1 MRSYISIGR
10 LSETLLLLSS
20 IKAFNCKTFTDVDH
34 LSVSYGINKRAAYD
48 FALEKTADLRVLL
61 PAFEKTLQ
69 CGWIDNKA
77 SEIEFT
83 DHGND
88 VISSFR
94 GTSIPASLWRLALY
108 DYISACR
115 PAWSN
120 MIPNGRKEAYLFMT
134 NDEKRCFTEAGL
146 MDSTENDVVNWW
158 DRVALL
164 FRSEKQDIL
173 EDIGR
178 DGERKTLAYEEFRTK
193 AKPHWESIDSNYS
206 GFDIMSL
213 MGEDSHVSIFIEV
226 KSSLRCIEDATMII
240 TRNEWD
246 VASCA
251 LNINRYFFYLWLLE
265 KDDRLAIIPAS
276 AMKKHIPNDTGVGQ
290 WKTLEVPFLEFEEC
304 FKYV

>member
-48 FALEKTADLRVLL
+48 FAL
-61 PAFEKTLQ
+61 Q
-69 CGWIDNKA
+69 CGWIENKA
-77 SEIEFT
+77 GEIEFT
-83 DHGND
+83 NHGND

-108 DYISACR
+108 DYISVCR
-115 PAWSN
+115 PTWSN

-146 MDSTENDVVNWW
+146 MDSTEYDVVNWW

-164 FRSEKQDIL
+164 FRSEKQDTL

-206 GFDIMSL
+206 GFDIS
-213 MGEDSHVSIFIEV
+213 SIKNENSSESILIEV
-226 KSSLRCIEDATMII
+226 KSSLKSIDEAKMII
-240 TRNEWD
+240 TRNEWE
-246 VASCA
+246 VASCGF
-251 LNINRYFFYLWLLE
+251 NKGRYFFYLWLIGP
-265 KDDRLAIIPAS
+265 KSKLAIVPAS
-276 AMKKHIPNDTGVGQ
+276 SITDHIPNDLGAGHWQ
-290 WKTLEVPFLEFEEC
+290 TLEIPFSLFKYEFEESQ
-304 FKYV
+304 F

>member
-48 FALEKTADLRVLL
+48 FAL
-61 PAFEKTLQ
+61 Q
-69 CGWIDNKA
+69 CGWIGNKA
-77 SEIEFT
+77 GEIEFT

-108 DYISACR
+108 DYISVCR

-146 MDSTENDVVNWW
+146 MDSTENDIVNWW

-206 GFDIMSL
+206 GFD
-213 MGEDSHVSIFIEV
+213 VSSIRNENSSESILIEV
-226 KSSLRCIEDATMII
+226 KSSLKSIDEAKMII

-246 VASCA
+246 VASCGY
-251 LNINRYFFYLWLLE
+251 NTDRYFFYLWLLGE
-265 KDDRLAIIPAS
+265 EDRLAVIPAS
-276 AMKKHIPNDTGVGQ
+276 MMKANIPNDIGGGQ
-290 WKTLEVPFLEFEEC
+290 WQTIEVPFAL
-304 FKYV
+304 FKYAFNPCVVR

>member
-20 IKAFNCKTFTDVDH
+20 IKSFNCKTFTDVDH
-34 LSVSYGINKRAAYD
+34 LSVSYGINKRAACD
-48 FALEKTADLRVLL
+48 FA
-61 PAFEKTLQ
+61 LQ

-77 SEIEFT
+77 GEIEFT

-108 DYISACR
+108 DYISVCR

-164 FRSEKQDIL
+164 FRSEKQDTL

-193 AKPHWESIDSNYS
+193 TKPHWESIDSNYS
-206 GFDIMSL
+206 GFDVSSIRNENSS
-213 MGEDSHVSIFIEV
+213 DSILIEV
-226 KSSLRCIEDATMII
+226 KSSLKSIDQAKMII

-246 VASCA
+246 VASCGY
-251 LNINRYFFYLWLLE
+251 NNDRYFFYLWLIGE
-265 KDDRLAIIPAS
+265 EDRLAVIPAS
-276 AMKKHIPNDTGVGQ
+276 MMKSNIPNDIGGGQ
-290 WKTLEVPFLEFEEC
+290 WKTIEVPFAL
-304 FKYV
+304 FKNDFIPCVVR